1 MRILIAE
8 DNYES
13 ILLYEIMFE
22 KEEVKILT
30 DGDSFIMNY
39 SENYDVIILDLNIPK
54 KSGIEVLEFLKSVK
68 NKIPVF
74 IVTALNNMDYL
85 KAENVYVIYKPIII
99 DELRKKI
106 IKCVK

>member
-8 DNYES
+8 DNYEP